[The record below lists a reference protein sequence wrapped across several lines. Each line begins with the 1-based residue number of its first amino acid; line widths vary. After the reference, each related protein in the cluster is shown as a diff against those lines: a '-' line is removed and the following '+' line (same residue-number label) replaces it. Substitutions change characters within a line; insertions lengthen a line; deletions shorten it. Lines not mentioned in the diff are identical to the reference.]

1 MHRVVHLTLA
11 SVALRLHLLRLL
23 RRQSHCP
30 AAGGAFSGDISVAF
44 AFGGRSIFCT
54 YTSPDVNFSSA
65 NRLPFSAFACWHVA
79 GVVTFSGVVGVRGLH
94 ISSILAAAAPFL
106 PEATGLQVGA
116 CRVDATVTANV
127 ALFAFACSSF

>member
-65 NRLPFSAFACWHVA
+65 NRLPFSVAVACWSVA
-79 GVVTFSGVVGVRGLH
+79 AVVMFSGVVGARGLRVPP
-94 ISSILAAAAPFL
+94 ILAGRA
-106 PEATGLQVGA
+106 V
-116 CRVDATVTANV
+116 V
-127 ALFAFACSSF
+127 ARGHWTPGRRASW